1 MSKNR
6 KRKQRKIE
14 KDDKSLIC
22 DRANRRDVRLG
33 TIIGIVAILV
43 TFCSVLF

>member
-14 KDDKSLIC
+14 KDDKSLI
-22 DRANRRDVRLG
+22 V
-33 TIIGIVAILV
+33 IGRIEGMLDWEQ
-43 TFCSVLF
+43 LLELLQY